1 MEYLTNKD
9 PYQETLEILFI
20 SSVSFFN
27 ALHDKCMTIKN

>member
-9 PYQETLEILFI
+9 PYQETLEIKSI

-27 ALHDKCMTIKN
+27 VLHDKCMTN